1 MNSLASNTKK
11 FFSQLSK
18 NNNKPW
24 FDAHRSEYDE
34 NILAP
39 AKEFVMRVGEELQE
53 LAPNIVADPRINK
66 SIFRINRDIR
76 FSKDKTPYKTHIAI
90 LLWEGDAPKMENPGF
105 YAHISTKE
113 ITVGTGLYYFPKEI
127 LQAYR
132 KRIQIERENKNLNN
146 IVTSLTEKGY
156 NISGEHYKRFPA
168 GFNTDLKNPQLL
180 LHNGIYA
187 WRTLPNNA
195 NSPDLL
201 SLCTATFKESIGL
214 HKWLVELCA

>member
-1 MNSLASNTKK
+1 MNNLASDAKK

-18 NNNKPW
+18 NNNKLW

-39 AKEFVMRVGEELQE
+39 AKELVMRLGEELQKF
-53 LAPNIVADPRINK
+53 APGIIADPRINK

-90 LLWEGDAPKMENPGF
+90 LLWEGNAPKMENPGF
-105 YAHISTKE
+105 YAHISANE
-113 ITVGTGLYYFPKEI
+113 ITVGTGLYRFPKDI
-127 LQAYR
+127 LEAYR
-132 KRIQIERENKNLNN
+132 NRIQIERENKNLNK
-146 IVTSLTEKGY
+146 IITSLMEKGY

-168 GFNTDLKNPQLL
+168 GFSTNLENPQLL
-180 LHNGIYA
+180 LHNGISA
-187 WRTLPNNA
+187 WRTLSNNL

-201 SLCTATFKESIGL
+201 SLCKAIFKETIGL
-214 HKWLVELCA
+214 HKWLVELCT

>member
-1 MNSLASNTKK
+1 MNNLASDAKK

-18 NNNKPW
+18 NNNKLW

-39 AKEFVMRVGEELQE
+39 AKELVIRLGEELQKF
-53 LAPNIVADPRINK
+53 APGIIADPRINK

-90 LLWEGDAPKMENPGF
+90 LLCEGNAPKMENPGF
-105 YAHISTKE
+105 YTHISANE
-113 ITVGTGLYYFPKEI
+113 ITVGTGLYRFPKDI
-127 LQAYR
+127 LEAYR
-132 KRIQIERENKNLNN
+132 NRIQIERENKNLNK
-146 IVTSLTEKGY
+146 IITSLMEKGY

-168 GFNTDLKNPQLL
+168 GFNTNLENPQLL
-180 LHNGIYA
+180 LHNGISA
-187 WRTLPNNA
+187 WRTLSNNS

-201 SLCTATFKESIGL
+201 SLCKAIFKETIGL
-214 HKWLVELCA
+214 HKWLVELCT